1 MSMRVRFGEFTF
13 DGGARQLRRS
23 GRSIRL
29 SSKASAILEALI
41 ERRPAVVT
49 KAELTARVWP
59 DTHVSEANL
68 YMHVADLRRALD
80 DEAREPRFIRTESGS
95 GYAFFADVVDL
106 ESERPRRRTRPSAR
120 CWLEWDGRRIMLHEG
135 PNSVG
140 RHPDCDV
147 WIDEPRVSSEHAQ
160 ITVTERTAVIEDR
173 RSKNGT
179 YVQGARLTSPRP
191 LADRDVVRFC
201 TTELT
206 FRVLQPRTETV
217 KHVDAA
223 SSS

>member
-1 MSMRVRFGEFTF
+1 MRVRFREFTF
-13 DGGARQLRRS
+13 DGGARQLRRE
-23 GRSIRL
+23 GRPIRL
-29 SSKASAILEALI
+29 SSKACTILDLLI
-41 ERRPAVVT
+41 ERRPGVVT
-49 KAELTARVWP
+49 KAELTRRVWP

-80 DEAREPRFIRTESGS
+80 DEAREPQFIRTESGN
-95 GYAFFADVVDL
+95 GYAFFAEVVDL
-106 ESERPRRRTRPSAR
+106 ESERPRRRTRPSGR
-120 CWLEWDGRRIMLHEG
+120 CWLEWDGRRILLHEG

-140 RHPDCDV
+140 RHPDSDV
-147 WIDEPRVSSEHAQ
+147 WIDEPRVSSEHAR
-160 ITVTERTAVIEDR
+160 ITVSERTAIIDDR

-179 YVQGARLTSPRP
+179 FVQGARIASPTP

-217 KHVDAA
+217 KHVESA
-223 SSS
+223 SSR